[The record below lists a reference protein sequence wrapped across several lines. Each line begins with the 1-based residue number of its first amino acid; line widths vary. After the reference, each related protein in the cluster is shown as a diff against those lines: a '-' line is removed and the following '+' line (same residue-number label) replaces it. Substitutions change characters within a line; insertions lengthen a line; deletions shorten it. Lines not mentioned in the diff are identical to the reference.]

1 LIKLRRG
8 ADARFE
14 IRDLQ
19 RAITYGTPAHWL
31 LGVLGCL
38 WAPAALAADGCPT
51 KATDIATDRP
61 SVTNSSLVVPTGSL
75 QSENGV
81 NLSERDGGS
90 TIDGTNS
97 RLRLGVAPCL
107 EFLVDLPDYFGA
119 VQGAA
124 NSGFTDVSPAIKW
137 QLGPLPG
144 KFDLA
149 MTAGVALPTGNAAI
163 AGPGAQPYLQFPW
176 SRDLGLGF
184 GIGGMVSAFFHPADP
199 SSKLTTETTFVLQKK
214 LDERATLFVE
224 YIGDYPDQGGSSQL
238 FNSGGVY
245 QLTRTQQVDFH
256 VAFGLNH
263 NAPAYILGVG
273 YSHRLDGLF

>member
-1 LIKLRRG
+1 LIKLDVAAISLHSAQAGRTSEG
-8 ADARFE
+8 
-14 IRDLQ
+14 
-19 RAITYGTPAHWL
+19 RAWL
-31 LGVLGCL
+31 ACVLACL
-38 WAPAALAADGCPT
+38 WAPAALAADACPT
-51 KATDIATDRP
+51 KATEIATDRP

-81 NLSERDGGS
+81 NLSERDGGR

-107 EFLVDLPDYFGA
+107 ELLVDLPTYFGT

-124 NSGFTDVSPAIKW
+124 NSGFTDVSPAVKW

-144 KFDLA
+144 KFDLS

-163 AGPGAQPYLQFPW
+163 AGPGVQPYLQFPW
-176 SRDLGLGF
+176 SRELGLGF
-184 GIGGMVSAFFHPADP
+184 GIGGMVSAFFRPADP
-199 SSKLTTETTFVLQKK
+199 SSKLTTETTFVVQKK
-214 LDERATLFVE
+214 VGERATLFVE
-224 YIGDYPDQGGSSQL
+224 YIGDYPDRGGSSQL

-245 QLTRTQQVDFH
+245 QLTRTQQLDFH
-256 VAFGLNH
+256 VGFGLNH
-263 NAPAYILGVG
+263 NAPAYLFGVG